1 MLLKR
6 FLIATLIVSSFES
19 IQAMNRGGGAQDPA
33 MQAFIRNAINQNADS
48 PEFQAL
54 IGNAILANAQNPQ
67 LRAVFGDILINNAAG
82 MVRGVI
88 SDPETLG
95 QLKETAIQWFSDFT
109 ASAAA
114 KPEDTKKLLDSVK
127 QEVLDFITDKAGWGF
142 RQFQAFRKKHGND
155 GMVGQVLGFIEQAI
169 WKRKSFPLSG
179 DPQLKDGFTLQDWSA
194 ACYQGRLQVIQ
205 TFLRNDAYA
214 HLLDVPDGDNRALSN
229 AAFGYIHG
237 EIEGVIPPIDGFEA
251 LVKDPRIESKFLIKA
266 GLSSIPFDEW
276 LLFEASY
283 PQDGA
288 KQDRLNELKALL
300 RPTLSRDRLNALND
314 IRDRKES
321 ERKAQEKLIAD
332 RKAHKFNKASAIVG
346 ALTAVAG
353 IYYFYYYSKNGALAT
368 PERPGGKV
376 AAA

>member
-6 FLIATLIVSSFES
+6 FLIAILVVSSFES

-33 MQAFIRNAINQNADS
+33 MQAFIRDAINQNVNN

-54 IGNAILANAQNPQ
+54 IGNAILANAENPQ
-67 LRAVFGDILINNAAG
+67 FRAVFGKILG
-82 MVRGVI
+82 DLI
-88 SDPETLG
+88 S
-95 QLKETAIQWFSDFT
+95 
-109 ASAAA
+109 
-114 KPEDTKKLLDSVK
+114 
-127 QEVLDFITDKAGWGF
+127 DKAGWGF

-155 GMVGQVLGFIEQAI
+155 GMVAKVLGLIEQTI
-169 WKRKSFPLSG
+169 WKRKTFPISG

-237 EIEGVIPPIDGFEA
+237 EIEGVTPPIDGFEA

-276 LLFEASY
+276 LLFDASY

-300 RPTLSRDRLNALND
+300 RSTLSRDRLNALND

-353 IYYFYYYSKNGALAT
+353 IYYFYYYSKNGAFAT